1 MDDRLESAGGTVA
14 EALDRFGVID
24 VEQLRPTVELAWP
37 RIVTGFAIMSKQTAD
52 LAMVGL
58 AVGASAAAGLAFAYA
73 YWGVAVFV
81 GLGLAGGTVSLVSQ
95 NYGGGKTERAS
106 LVVTQSILLAI
117 GLALPIAVIYGIFA
131 EQLIGVLGGDAAAI
145 GHGSVYLTLVAPAV
159 LFEALNHIASRTYAG
174 VGDTFTPM
182 VARAGGAVLNVALS
196 ATLIFGA
203 GMGVS
208 GAAIGTTVSI
218 VAVTLVLAWGM
229 LGRQYRGLGMA
240 VSPVPVRIR
249 GRWIAPG
256 LARQLIEIS
265 APLIARRV
273 AEGVVVFPLLW
284 IAASFGPVVVAAF
297 EVGRRV
303 RGVINSVR
311 WGFSIASSTLVGQ
324 QLGTNDEKA
333 AAAYGAAIIRL
344 SLIVYVVVAV
354 LVIAFARPIATL
366 FVADPAA
373 VSQAATF
380 VVVGAASAVALGVD
394 GAATGALRGAGDT
407 RWPFVSSLLGRYV
420 CALPVAAMGLVSPLG
435 VVGLY
440 LALLLEAFVPGVI
453 NVWLFR
459 TGRWKAISR
468 RYRPSSRAS

>member
-1 MDDRLESAGGTVA
+1 MDDRLESVGQTVA

-24 VEQLRPTVELAWP
+24 VEQLRPTVDLAWP

-73 YWGVAVFV
+73 YWGVAVFL

-95 NYGGGKTERAS
+95 NYGGGETERAS
-106 LVVTQSILLAI
+106 LVVKQSILLAV
-117 GLALPIAVIYGIFA
+117 GLALPIAVGYGTFA
-131 EQLIGVLGGDAAAI
+131 EQLIGLLGGDPAAI

-203 GMGVS
+203 GMGVA

-218 VAVTLVLAWGM
+218 AAVTLVLAWGM

-240 VSPVPVRIR
+240 VSPVPVRVR
-249 GRWIAPG
+249 GQWIAPE

-265 APLIARRV
+265 APLIGRRV

-324 QLGTNDEKA
+324 RLGTDDENA

-354 LVIAFARPIATL
+354 LVIAFSRPIATL
-366 FVADPAA
+366 FVSDPAA

-380 VVVGAASAVALGVD
+380 VVVGAASAVGLGVD

-407 RWPFVSSLLGRYV
+407 RWPFVSSLFGRYV
-420 CALPVAAMGLVSPLG
+420 FALPVAAMGLVSPLG

-440 LALLLEAFVPGVI
+440 LALLLESFVPGI
-453 NVWLFR
+453 IDVWLFR

-468 RYRPSSRAS
+468 RYRPSSRPS